1 MSGFKD
7 HFSATAAEY
16 ARFRP
21 NYPDALFRWLA
32 IQCRHT
38 GVCWDVATGSGQA
51 ATGLARHF
59 ASVVATDASASQ
71 LANAE
76 AHPAI
81 DYRCEPAERS
91 TLADQSVD
99 LITVAQALHWFDLP
113 AFFAEARRVLRPDGV
128 IAVWCYGR
136 FAGDAQIDS
145 LLAHYYQHIVGPFW
159 PPERRW
165 LEQGYDGIDWPFAD
179 IAAPAFELAADWTLP
194 QLLGYLGTWS
204 ASRAYQQHH
213 GRDPREL
220 IAARLATAWGE
231 VGQRTIRW
239 PLSLKVA
246 RQLPAAADA
255 TL

>member
-7 HFSATAAEY
+7 HFSAAAAEY

-32 IQCRHT
+32 SQCRHT

-51 ATGLARHF
+51 ATGLARYF

-76 AHPAI
+76 THPAI

-91 TLADQSVD
+91 TLADRSVD

-113 AFFAEARRVLRPDGV
+113 AFFAEARRVLRLDGV
-128 IAVWCYGR
+128 VAAWCYGR

-165 LEQGYDGIDWPFAD
+165 LEQGYDGLDWPFAD
-179 IAAPAFELAADWTLP
+179 IAAPAFELTADWTLP

-213 GRDPREL
+213 GRDPRES
-220 IAARLATAWGE
+220 IAAELATAWGE
-231 VGQRTIRW
+231 IGQRTIRW
-239 PLSLKVA
+239 PLALKVA
-246 RQLPAAADA
+246 RQLPAAAGA